1 CASHQEYWGDPSF
14 YWFFDIW

>member
-1 CASHQEYWGDPSF
+1 CASHQQYWGDPSF